1 MFGGCSAAGVGGRRG
16 RSVAGGGVVLALMLL
31 LAPAALR
38 FGRGPEISGAFGLAI
53 GLRVVLAL
61 IIFVP
66 VVVMGLDEGE
76 ADDED

>member
-1 MFGGCSAAGVGGRRG
+1 
-16 RSVAGGGVVLALMLL
+16 MLL

-38 FGRGPEISGAFGLAI
+38 LGSGPEISGAFGLAI
-53 GLRVVLAL
+53 GLRVVLAF